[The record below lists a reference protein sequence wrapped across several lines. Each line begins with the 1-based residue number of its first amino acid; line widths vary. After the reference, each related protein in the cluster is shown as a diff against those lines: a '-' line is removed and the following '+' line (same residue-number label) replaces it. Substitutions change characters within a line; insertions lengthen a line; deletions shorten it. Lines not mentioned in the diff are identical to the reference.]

1 MKTEKYL
8 VQVEALD
15 FGKYNPATDLEHL
28 GLDRLDG
35 ALVVSNVCKLH
46 AFQIH
51 WAAGMPI
58 MVCFLV
64 ETELPRRK
72 EQFDCFHLRAWIE
85 RNKPPKVRAKD
96 FKVEKRLFHSFAE
109 TRV

>member
-35 ALVVSNVCKLH
+35 AFFQMCVSCTLFKSIGQRGCLSWF
-46 AFQIH
+46 AFLWRQSYPEGKSSSI
-51 WAAGMPI
+51 
-58 MVCFLV
+58 VF
-64 ETELPRRK
+64 T
-72 EQFDCFHLRAWIE
+72 
-85 RNKPPKVRAKD
+85 
-96 FKVEKRLFHSFAE
+96 
-109 TRV
+109 